1 MLEDLLPGK
10 EKGRDSWRGSESGER
25 KGRIGGGGGGGGEGR
40 EREIERDEEVKILQ

>member
-10 EKGRDSWRGSESGER
+10 GKGRESWRGSESGER
-25 KGRIGGGGGGGGEGR
+25 KGGIGGGGR